1 MKTNSTFKKRL
12 TVLFFLAI
20 FQTHNIVSAQQTLIN
35 VGGWNAYVHLPWDYN
50 ANPTTKYP
58 TIIFFPGLGEVGTT
72 ASKVIQNGPGAFIT
86 QGWNGNVLIGTDSV
100 KFIVISLQP
109 SSAWPA
115 ESNVDPKLQTLKSL
129 YRIDDTKMHLTGLSM
144 GGWAATT
151 FVTGDALGGPYTY
164 ASQVATVVEVEGVRP
179 DDNQPYPQLFDNFS
193 GSGGKLLGFEQ
204 INDGR
209 DILTRTTQMDYVRP
223 THGIYISTNYS
234 GGGHCCWE
242 QFYGGNG
249 HVPNN
254 FLIDGVNQNIYE
266 WMARNP
272 LITAG
277 VLPVTLTDFSAKN
290 NKELNELSWKTSSE
304 IKSNYYEVQRSR
316 DGQTFKKIGNVN
328 AQGTTSSAN
337 SYSFNDN
344 MPMVGTNFYRL
355 SIVDLDGK
363 MNYSKTVTVSVKVAH
378 SFNISYAN
386 LSLGSKNLKVSLNSD
401 HAQSVRAAITD
412 ASGRVFFNTSL
423 DLQAGNNS
431 FTKNIPKFSKGV
443 YFIKFSAGDD
453 LITKSLLSE

>member
-1 MKTNSTFKKRL
+1 MKNNFTFKKRL
-12 TVLFFLAI
+12 TFLFFLAVI
-20 FQTHNIVSAQQTLIN
+20 QTHNIVSAQQTLIN

-58 TIIFFPGLGEVGTT
+58 TIIFMPGLGEVGTT

-109 SSAWPA
+109 ASAWPS
-115 ESNVDPKLQTLKSL
+115 ESNVNPKLQALKSL
-129 YRIDDTKMHLTGLSM
+129 YRIDNTKMHLTGLSM

-151 FVTGDALGGPYTY
+151 FVTGDPLGGPYTY
-164 ASQVATVVEVEGVRP
+164 ANQIASVVEVEGVKP

-193 GSGGKLLGFEQ
+193 NSGGKLLGFEQ

-234 GGGHCCWE
+234 NGGHCCWE
-242 QFYGGNG
+242 QFYGGGG
-249 HVPNN
+249 HIPNV
-254 FLIDGVNQNIYE
+254 FLIEGVNQNIYE
-266 WMARNP
+266 WMARSP

-277 VLPVTLTDFSAKN
+277 VLPVTLTGFSAKN
-290 NKELNELSWKTSSE
+290 NKESNQLSWNTSSE

-316 DGQTFKKIGNVN
+316 DGQNFKKIGNIN
-328 AQGTTSSAN
+328 AKGTTSAAN

-344 MPMVGTNFYRL
+344 MPLAGTNFYRL

-363 MNYSKTVTVSVKVAH
+363 MNYSKIVTVAVKVAH
-378 SFNISYAN
+378 SFTISYAN
-386 LSLGSKNLKVSLNSD
+386 LFLDSKCLKVSLNSD
-401 HAQSVRAAITD
+401 NAQNIRAAITD
-412 ASGRVFFNTSL
+412 ASGRVFFNTPL
-423 DLQAGNNS
+423 ELQAGNNS
-431 FTKNIPKFSKGV
+431 FTKNIPKLSKGI